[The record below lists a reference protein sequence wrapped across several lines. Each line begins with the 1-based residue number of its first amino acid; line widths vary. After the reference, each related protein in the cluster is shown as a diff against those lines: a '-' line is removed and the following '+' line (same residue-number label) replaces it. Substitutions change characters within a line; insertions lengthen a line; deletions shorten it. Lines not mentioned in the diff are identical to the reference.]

1 MEKAR
6 LKDFEREL
14 RSRVTGDVYFD
25 NMTRGIYST
34 DASMYQ
40 ITPVAVVLPK
50 DEADA
55 CAAVRTAAEY
65 NVSILP
71 RGGGTTLDGQCVNN
85 SMVIDFTKYMN
96 QILELNV
103 QQRWVRVQPGIVLD
117 VLNAELARHG
127 LIFAPDPA
135 TSNRCTIGGMM
146 GHRRPCR
153 QAGEHIETA
162 ADAVTDRYKCVFVP
176 LTQKIFLSRRTYRDK
191 QNVRVARSNLFG
203 NSLLL

>member
-1 MEKAR
+1 MEDGK
-6 LKDFEREL
+6 LKNFERDL
-14 RSRVTGDVYFD
+14 RSRVKGDVYFD
-25 NMTRGIYST
+25 KMTRGIYST

-55 CAAVRTAAEY
+55 CIAVKTAAEH
-65 NVSILP
+65 NISILP
-71 RGGGTTLDGQCVNN
+71 RGGGTTLDGQCVNH

-117 VLNAELARHG
+117 VLNAELAKHG
-127 LIFAPDPA
+127 LMFAPDPA

-146 GHRRPCR
+146 GNNSAGTKSIIYGITRDHVLEMKVVLTDGTVLEFKELSP
-153 QAGEHIETA
+153 QEYDQPLWAGE
-162 ADAVTDRYKCVFVP
+162 
-176 LTQKIFLSRRTYRDK
+176 
-191 QNVRVARSNLFG
+191 
-203 NSLLL
+203 